1 MLRSTA
7 ITKELAVI
15 ERKLSETSNQVLK
28 DALKKK
34 QARLRDELNDAKK
47 STPQLAKKLLAQRA
61 QIKAL
66 SKVDFNDLIRRLS
79 KKPEYSFLKTMSKST
94 VKTDLERRAKPV
106 GWRFK
111 GRGNYDKPTM
121 KEIVAGKRNKTVY
134 REVRPRRS
142 DVNLAVRLQNGGMIG
157 DSGTI
162 TDSKSMYQGKMG
174 FIEMDMGNEWIV
186 KVLDNGKEKSVTV
199 RKSGFKILKDDKMEN
214 GGVIGQEIVFDDNGE
229 RNTGVI
235 KDIHEITGNYV
246 VLTDDGRTVLADKEL
261 DVISLGKMRAKS
273 AEAKKRFGF
282 FEDGGN
288 VAKETNEMLMSQIKE
303 VKHHADELSQVV
315 SKNTTIEPWVLAKA
329 TRAKT
334 DLSDITHYLDGR
346 KMKYGGKLNDAQQE
360 KFNKVMREW
369 KEGTLHSGKN
379 GPVVK
384 EQDQAIA
391 IAYAQAN
398 SMMAFGG
405 MINDDLSDAAI
416 DRMEGL
422 SPNATLDEFIMNSQ
436 YIVKSLEE
444 EGFEKD
450 EILSFLAHVMVTNI
464 SQAQSSS
471 QTWTQQDQNA
481 LEGWI
486 SDIQDGYGWIT
497 PGYVETS
504 WTSRPGSGTKE
515 WTGDIQR
522 RVYQALIDENMLFR
536 ANENDPEKKG
546 RKVKDLTTAM
556 WAASEEMSTGGK
568 MSNGGGITE
577 TFEEWSKNYPIEKQA
592 DNFYRLYY
600 TKNNFT
606 VKYSKDKSKLEEYR
620 KMMYDLHKSTK
631 YSNGGGVDD
640 CTASYEMFVE
650 FVESSND
657 EYMQDANIVP
667 YMEMNGVVVSYKQGS
682 KKVAVIVYNPR
693 KEKLSKA
700 SVISKVMTMFP
711 KEVQANIN
719 DFSSKY
725 SLENKNLCSATLIKI
740 VNHNGELMEE
750 FEEFKNGGAVDGM
763 STVNEIARL
772 SGVRSIAVA
781 EWGDKNN
788 INLYMVLKDL
798 KSKKI
803 KGMDVMTAVVG
814 KPGNKY
820 SKELIAKY
828 AKMST
833 GGAMSGWK
841 HKAKC

>member
-1 MLRSTA
+1 MLRSTT

-34 QARLRDELNDAKK
+34 QARLKDELNDAKK

-61 QIKAL
+61 QIKAM

-121 KEIVAGKRNKTVY
+121 KEIVAGKKNKTVY

-199 RKSGFKILKDDKMEN
+199 RKSGFKILNDDKMEN

-229 RNTGVI
+229 QNTGVI

-261 DVISLGKMRAKS
+261 DVISLGKMRAKP

-315 SKNTTIEPWVLAKA
+315 NKNTTIEPWVLAKA

-369 KEGTLHSGKN
+369 KAGTLHSGKN

-384 EQDQAIA
+384 DQDQAIA

-405 MINDDLSDAAI
+405 MINDDLSEAAI

-422 SPNATLDEFIMNSQ
+422 SPTATLDEFIMNSQ

-464 SQAQSSS
+464 SEAQSSS

-556 WAASEEMSTGGK
+556 WAASEEM
-568 MSNGGGITE
+568 
-577 TFEEWSKNYPIEKQA
+577 A
-592 DNFYRLYY
+592 
-600 TKNNFT
+600 
-606 VKYSKDKSKLEEYR
+606 
-620 KMMYDLHKSTK
+620 
-631 YSNGGGVDD
+631 NGGGVDD

-693 KEKLSKA
+693 KEKLSRA

-711 KEVQANIN
+711 KEVQANIAKY
-719 DFSSKY
+719 SSKY

-750 FEEFKNGGAVDGM
+750 FEEFKNGG
-763 STVNEIARL
+763 
-772 SGVRSIAVA
+772 
-781 EWGDKNN
+781 
-788 INLYMVLKDL
+788 
-798 KSKKI
+798 
-803 KGMDVMTAVVG
+803 
-814 KPGNKY
+814 
-820 SKELIAKY
+820 
-828 AKMST
+828 KMST

>member
-34 QARLRDELNDAKK
+34 QARLKDELKDAQK

-121 KEIVAGKRNKTVY
+121 KEIVAGKKNKTVY

-142 DVNLAVRLQNGGMIG
+142 DVNLAVRLENGGWVQKPIKIKKDVYKFEDHQGVGYIVKRGVGERVTPMWIVSNHEDGTWDGSHNPFYTKKDAERYIESFFARGGTIG

-186 KVLDNGKEKSVTV
+186 KVLINGKEKSVTV

-214 GGVIGQEIVFDDNGE
+214 GGVIGQEIVFDDSGE
-229 RNTGVI
+229 QNTGVI

-261 DVISLGKMRAKS
+261 DVISLGKMRTKP
-273 AEAKKRFGF
+273 EAKKRFSF

-315 SKNTTIEPWVLAKA
+315 NKNTTIEPWVLAKA

-346 KMKYGGKLNDAQQE
+346 KMARGGKLNDAQQE

-369 KEGTLHSGKN
+369 KAGTLHSGKN

-384 EQDQAIA
+384 DQDQAIA

-405 MINDDLSDAAI
+405 MIYDDLSEGNI

-422 SPNATLDEFIMNSQ
+422 SPTATLDEFIMNTQ

-464 SQAQSSS
+464 SEAQSSS
-471 QTWTQQDQNA
+471 PTWTQQDQDA

-515 WTGDIQR
+515 WTSDIQR

-546 RKVKDLTTAM
+546 KKVKDLTTAM
-556 WAASEEMSTGGK
+556 WAASEEMSNGGSIDSQYWADYNDAPGPKYMSEKSKTFDTTFAKAVKEWNDMNDDGETLSKNNIERSRKVAKQFFDKEGYITINIVMAMISQESLSTGGK
-568 MSNGGGITE
+568 MAT
-577 TFEEWSKNYPIEKQA
+577 
-592 DNFYRLYY
+592 
-600 TKNNFT
+600 
-606 VKYSKDKSKLEEYR
+606 
-620 KMMYDLHKSTK
+620 
-631 YSNGGGVDD
+631 GGGVPI
-640 CTASYEMFVE
+640 YEETDVE
-650 FVESSND
+650 DLRMLLAENYDYEVEGDGHDVAKAFNR
-657 EYMQDANIVP
+657 YRR
-667 YMEMNGVVVSYKQGS
+667 GS
-682 KKVAVIVYNPR
+682 KAKYNP
-693 KEKLSKA
+693 STDT
-700 SVISKVMTMFP
+700 ITY
-711 KEVQANIN
+711 II
-719 DFSSKY
+719 DF
-725 SLENKNLCSATLIKI
+725 E
-740 VNHNGELMEE
+740 
-750 FEEFKNGGAVDGM
+750 
-763 STVNEIARL
+763 
-772 SGVRSIAVA
+772 
-781 EWGDKNN
+781 DK
-788 INLYMVLKDL
+788 M
-798 KSKKI
+798 
-803 KGMDVMTAVVG
+803 A
-814 KPGNKY
+814 
-820 SKELIAKY
+820 
-828 AKMST
+828 T
-833 GGAMSGWK
+833 GGSMSGWK
-841 HKAKC
+841 HKGKC

>member
-34 QARLRDELNDAKK
+34 QARLKDELKDAQK

-121 KEIVAGKRNKTVY
+121 KEIVAGKKNKTVY

-142 DVNLAVRLQNGGMIG
+142 DVNLAVRLKHGGMIG

-214 GGVIGQEIVFDDNGE
+214 GGVIGQEIVFDDSGE
-229 RNTGVI
+229 QNTGVI
-235 KDIHEITGNYV
+235 KDIHENTGNYI

-261 DVISLGKMRAKS
+261 DVISLGKMRAKP
-273 AEAKKRFGF
+273 EAKKRFSF

-315 SKNTTIEPWVLAKA
+315 NKNTTIEPWVLAKA

-346 KMKYGGKLNDAQQE
+346 KMARGGKLTNAQQE

-369 KEGTLHSGKN
+369 KAGTLHSGKN

-384 EQDQAIA
+384 DQDQAIA

-405 MINDDLSDAAI
+405 MIYDDLSEGNI

-422 SPNATLDEFIMNSQ
+422 SPTATLDEFIMNTQ
-436 YIVKSLEE
+436 YIVQSLEE

-464 SQAQSSS
+464 SEAQSSS
-471 QTWTQQDQNA
+471 PTWTQQDQDA

-515 WTGDIQR
+515 WTSDIQR

-546 RKVKDLTTAM
+546 KKVKDLTTAI

-568 MSNGGGITE
+568 MAT
-577 TFEEWSKNYPIEKQA
+577 
-592 DNFYRLYY
+592 
-600 TKNNFT
+600 
-606 VKYSKDKSKLEEYR
+606 
-620 KMMYDLHKSTK
+620 
-631 YSNGGGVDD
+631 GGGVPI
-640 CTASYEMFVE
+640 YEETDVE
-650 FVESSND
+650 DLRMLLAENYDYEVEGDGHDVAKAFNR
-657 EYMQDANIVP
+657 YRR
-667 YMEMNGVVVSYKQGS
+667 GS
-682 KKVAVIVYNPR
+682 KAKYNP
-693 KEKLSKA
+693 STDT
-700 SVISKVMTMFP
+700 ITY
-711 KEVQANIN
+711 II
-719 DFSSKY
+719 DF
-725 SLENKNLCSATLIKI
+725 E
-740 VNHNGELMEE
+740 
-750 FEEFKNGGAVDGM
+750 
-763 STVNEIARL
+763 
-772 SGVRSIAVA
+772 
-781 EWGDKNN
+781 DK
-788 INLYMVLKDL
+788 M
-798 KSKKI
+798 
-803 KGMDVMTAVVG
+803 A
-814 KPGNKY
+814 
-820 SKELIAKY
+820 
-828 AKMST
+828 T
-833 GGAMSGWK
+833 GGSMSGWK
-841 HKAKC
+841 HKSKC